1 MVPPART
8 RTSDRQIRRLLLYP
22 LSYGGEHIESTTPGH
37 PPVPPVSVVR
47 RSWCVRNAPP
57 LRRRAAEGKLRRA
70 SRDHLAFVPGTVL
83 LRPSIPTGGRP
94 TLPTGRNPAGM
105 LLGLSVVPAIG
116 FAVAA
121 FDTRLGFRLIM
132 ASVGLIM
139 CVMIVALLL
148 LPLARSAARGD
159 PHRRDGRAPVCPSAL
174 RTAPGLSPSPLAA
187 APGGRAVLGS
197 RGRTADAGELLTV
210 HGVGTVRAARRVRSV
225 SLALI
230 AWSMRVPV
238 GLRVGPSGISG
249 VRGNGAL
256 NLDWGDIASASPVGE
271 YGGPKLGLVTSAGDA
286 VSD

>member
-1 MVPPART
+1 
-8 RTSDRQIRRLLLYP
+8 
-22 LSYGGEHIESTTPGH
+22 
-37 PPVPPVSVVR
+37 
-47 RSWCVRNAPP
+47 
-57 LRRRAAEGKLRRA
+57 
-70 SRDHLAFVPGTVL
+70 
-83 LRPSIPTGGRP
+83 
-94 TLPTGRNPAGM
+94 M

-148 LPLARSAARGD
+148 
-159 PHRRDGRAPVCPSAL
+159 
-174 RTAPGLSPSPLAA
+174 
-187 APGGRAVLGS
+187 
-197 RGRTADAGELLTV
+197 
-210 HGVGTVRAARRVRSV
+210 RVRGLQPGVIRIDATGGLRFVPPRTHRAGLVAVPLSLLLPVGVLFWVRVAGLPTQASSSRFMASAPYVLLAVSLV

-271 YGGPKLGLVTSAGDA
+271 YGPKLGLVTSAGDA
-286 VSD
+286 VLIDAHHLGSDPAIVARILEFTEVDPRAARSLRTAEPRSQRSNEPAGRAKKTSVPDLF

>member
-1 MVPPART
+1 
-8 RTSDRQIRRLLLYP
+8 
-22 LSYGGEHIESTTPGH
+22 
-37 PPVPPVSVVR
+37 
-47 RSWCVRNAPP
+47 
-57 LRRRAAEGKLRRA
+57 
-70 SRDHLAFVPGTVL
+70 
-83 LRPSIPTGGRP
+83 
-94 TLPTGRNPAGM
+94 M

-148 LPLARSAARGD
+148 
-159 PHRRDGRAPVCPSAL
+159 
-174 RTAPGLSPSPLAA
+174 
-187 APGGRAVLGS
+187 
-197 RGRTADAGELLTV
+197 
-210 HGVGTVRAARRVRSV
+210 RVRGLQPGVIRIDATGGLRFVPPRTHRAGLVAVPLSLLLPVGVLFWVRVAGLPTQASSSRFMASAPYVLLAVSLV

-249 VRGNGAL
+249 VRGNGVL

-271 YGGPKLGLVTSAGDA
+271 YGPKLGLVTSAGDA
-286 VSD
+286 VLIDAHHLGSDPAIVARILEFYRSRPARRAELEDGRAAITAVERACGAGEKDVRS